1 MEAKIKQRRAKI
13 GALGRDNQNLKNEVV
28 NSAQIM
34 ESLTVKLENS
44 LTQHGTAS
52 NFNITT
58 SMDSKFSFVKN
69 RHPSGFPLSVTS
81 NAHLPG

>member
-52 NFNITT
+52 HFNITT
-58 SMDSKFSFVKN
+58 SMD
-69 RHPSGFPLSVTS
+69 
-81 NAHLPG
+81 